1 MVRDAVIAQ
10 REKRGGFDEER
21 GEESGGEVEPLKRRG
36 EAEGGENEGARRC
49 LRESDGAENW
59 LFFFARGGGLAR
71 RAASRMHCSGTHA
84 AGLSA

>member
-1 MVRDAVIAQ
+1 MR
-10 REKRGGFDEER
+10 REER
-21 GEESGGEVEPLKRRG
+21 RVEPLKRRG
-36 EAEGGENEGARRC
+36 EAERGENEGGRRC

-59 LFFFARGGGLAR
+59 LFFFARGGLAR

>member
-1 MVRDAVIAQ
+1 MIAQ

-36 EAEGGENEGARRC
+36 EEREENEGGRRC

-84 AGLSA
+84 AAGLSA

>member
-36 EAEGGENEGARRC
+36 EAEGGENEGGRRC

-59 LFFFARGGGLAR
+59 LFFL
-71 RAASRMHCSGTHA
+71 RA
-84 AGLSA
+84 SAISAKRVNGW